1 MTRYG
6 SIQQHM
12 INVNGVRKLV
22 LVVDIDKYGRGSS
35 EASPDE
41 YAEWFERWRRQQQRE
56 AEVAVSEEPLD
67 ESAPLLGPWP

>member
-12 INVNGVRKLV
+12 IDVNGVRKLV
-22 LVVDIDKYGRGSS
+22 LVVDIDKYGRESS

-41 YAEWFERWRRQQQRE
+41 YAEWFERWRQQQQRV